1 MDTPTPTPAQLAD
14 EYAALD
20 RERDALALR
29 TAAVEDRMRQ
39 IKKDL
44 SRVVPEGVD
53 TLVITAPGGAKLR
66 VTPTETDIYS
76 PATGKADMFWQWVRI
91 NGALDL
97 VQRRIS
103 TTAVAD
109 YAKTHG
115 HLPPFVDRI
124 TKRDTRITVT
134 QPAA

>member
-1 MDTPTPTPAQLAD
+1 MESPTPAQLAE

-20 RERDALALR
+20 RERGALAVR
-29 TAAVEDRMRQ
+29 TAAIEERMLQ

-44 SRVVPEGVD
+44 SRTVPEGVD
-53 TLVITAPGGAKLR
+53 TMVITAPGGAKLR
-66 VTPTETDIYS
+66 VTRTETDIYS
-76 PATGKADMFWQWVRI
+76 PATGQSELFWQWVRI

-97 VQRRIS
+97 LQRRIS
-103 TTAVAD
+103 TTAVAE

-115 HLPPFVDRI
+115 RLPPFVDRI
-124 TKRDTRITVT
+124 TKRDARITVT